1 MNFILE
7 NWVALISTISI
18 PIAWMFGGKQAKK
31 VEIKNSNGDFLSKV
45 QAIYDGLVEDLK
57 SDREE
62 LKACN
67 VEQNKDI
74 TDLRNDVRSLQK
86 QFNDLYISYSLE
98 VEKSASWM
106 SKYFE
111 KEKENQLLK
120 NQIAQVEKRCKSLEE
135 HILKV
140 EKELK
145 TYKQANK

>member
-18 PIAWMFGGKQAKK
+18 PIAWIFGGKQAKK

-45 QAIYDGLVEDLK
+45 QAIYDGLVEDLR

-67 VEQNKDI
+67 VEQSQDI

-86 QFNDLYISYSLE
+86 QFNDLYISYAKEVEASKYSKDKFDELE
-98 VEKSASWM
+98 VIETD
-106 SKYFE
+106 
-111 KEKENQLLK
+111 
-120 NQIAQVEKRCKSLEE
+120 
-135 HILKV
+135 
-140 EKELK
+140 ELY
-145 TYKQANK
+145 TYKE

>member
-18 PIAWMFGGKQAKK
+18 PIAWIFGGKQAKK

-67 VEQNKDI
+67 VEQSQDI